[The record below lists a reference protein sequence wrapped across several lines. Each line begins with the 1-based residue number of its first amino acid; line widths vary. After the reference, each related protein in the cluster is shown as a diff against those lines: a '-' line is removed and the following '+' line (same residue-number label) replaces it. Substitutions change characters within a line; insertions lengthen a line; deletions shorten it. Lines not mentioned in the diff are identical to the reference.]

1 MNLYFFEDAI
11 NLYQISYIHHKYEH
25 FRNIESYDTVLSL
38 SIHIYI
44 PAVDTSRKMG
54 ESH

>member
-11 NLYQISYIHHKYEH
+11 NLYPISYIHHKYGH
-25 FRNIESYDTVLSL
+25 YRNIESYDTVLSI

-44 PAVDTSRKMG
+44 PAVDTSRK
-54 ESH
+54 